1 MMYPFLLLRAALA
14 RTNHRASRCVGAD
27 VLGGFGSE
35 GGEPPPEAGGSGGE
49 LPPEAGGFEGE
60 GVINMKFSVYIV
72 KTEQFA
78 VKC

>member
-1 MMYPFLLLRAALA
+1 MRAALA
-14 RTNHRASRCVGAD
+14 RTNRANYRASRCVGAD
-27 VLGGFGSE
+27 VLGGFGGE

-49 LPPEAGGFEGE
+49 PPPEAGGFEGE
-60 GVINMKFSVYIV
+60 GVINMQFSVYIV